1 MMKSQ
6 KKKIVQ
12 MNQNNTFIKITISQ
26 KTILAYIDTGASL
39 CLLPEYNLPKLLW
52 KELKKPITIRVA
64 DKRELQITK
73 VALMIT
79 ILIEKRKFL
88 VPTIYQFDSG
98 VPMIIGNNFLRL
110 YYPFCQYLSY
120 ITLRCPKMI
129 NQKQEVIKIPIH
141 HSSQLIK
148 AKLLNLVINIEEQL
162 LMEQV
167 NKILQERFSLDLLG
181 EKNKNKELI
190 EIKLKDPNAEIFVPN
205 NIPYTQRDIEE
216 FKEDMEDLIN
226 KGLIRPSKS
235 PHSAPAFY
243 VENHSE
249 IKRAKRRIVINYKAM
264 NEATIGTPKTLPR
277 SDYIMNRLKGKIWF
291 STLDVKS
298 AYWQLR
304 LTEESKPLTAFSYP
318 PQKHYEWNVLPM
330 GLKQA
335 PGIFQEFMNRSLHNL
350 EHICLVYVDDIIIFS
365 EKDKNDHLSKVLQV
379 LKRCADEG
387 IILSQPKAKIAHKE
401 IDFFGL
407 HISEGEIILQ
417 PHILEKLVLFPD
429 EIENRK
435 QLQRFLGNL
444 NYISEKGFIK
454 DFAKYRKELQ
464 KKVSEKVPWKWTSYD
479 TTQVQALKALCQRLP
494 KLYNAKESDLLII
507 ATDASNGHWGAVMTA
522 VTPVHITNYGISFE
536 DLFPK
541 EQHTA
546 QALSSQYQ
554 FFGTKDFVQKEL
566 LTKYASGTFTDTEK
580 RYPIHELETLAV
592 LQTFRKWKVDLLSK
606 PFILK
611 TDSKYVTGF
620 LRYKIKANYNQGRLI
635 RWQLELSQ
643 FNYRTFYIK
652 GSENYGPDTLTR
664 EWKEL

>member
-1 MMKSQ
+1 
-6 KKKIVQ
+6 
-12 MNQNNTFIKITISQ
+12 
-26 KTILAYIDTGASL
+26 
-39 CLLPEYNLPKLLW
+39 
-52 KELKKPITIRVA
+52 
-64 DKRELQITK
+64 
-73 VALMIT
+73 MIT

-88 VPTIYQFDSG
+88 IPTIYQFDSG

-129 NQKQEVIKIPIH
+129 KQKQEIIKIPIY
-141 HSSQLIK
+141 HSPDIIKSKLISI
-148 AKLLNLVINIEEQL
+148 VQNIEEQL
-162 LMEQV
+162 LSEQI
-167 NKILQERFSLDLLG
+167 KTILEERFSLDLLG
-181 EKNKNKELI
+181 NKNTNTELV
-190 EIKLKDPNAEIFVPN
+190 EIKLKDPKAEIYVPN

-216 FKEDMEDLIN
+216 FKEDMTELID

-277 SDYIMNRLKGKIWF
+277 KDYLMNRLKGQIWF

-304 LTEESKPLTAFSYP
+304 LTEETKPLTAFSYP

-335 PGIFQEFMNRSLHNL
+335 PGIFQDFMNKRLQDL
-350 EHICLVYVDDIIIFS
+350 ESICLVYVDDIVIFS
-365 EKDKNDHLSKVLQV
+365 NKDKNDHLTKVLKVLQ
-379 LKRCADEG
+379 RCSSEG
-387 IILSQPKAKIAHKE
+387 IILSKPKAKIAYKE

-407 HISEGEIILQ
+407 QISEGKIILQ
-417 PHILEKLVLFPD
+417 KHILEKLVLFPD
-429 EIENRK
+429 KIENRK

-444 NYISEKGFIK
+444 NYISDQGFLK
-454 DFAKYRKELQ
+454 DLAKYRKDLQ
-464 KKVSEKVPWKWTSYD
+464 KKISEKVPWKWTSKD
-479 TTQVQALKALCQRLP
+479 TQQVQVLKTLCQRLP
-494 KLYNAKESDLLII
+494 ELYNAKESDLLII
-507 ATDASNGHWGAVMTA
+507 ATDASNGYWGAVMTA
-522 VTPVHITNYGISFE
+522 VTSVHIKDYGINLD

-554 FFGTKDFVQKEL
+554 FFGTKDFAKNEL

-592 LQTFRKWKVDLLSK
+592 LNTFRKWKVDLLSK

-652 GSENYGPDTLTR
+652 GSENFGPDTLTR